1 MLIFRATRVAGG
13 LGEAVLSALALERDV
28 VVRHLCVREVP
39 RSGAPDQLL
48 HQHGLSAPHVAGA
61 ARLLLQA

>member
-1 MLIFRATRVAGG
+1 
-13 LGEAVLSALALERDV
+13 VLSALALERDV